1 MAYLVF
7 KTPLESGWKHLCVP
21 CLLSDD
27 LTNPNQAMKNEMPP
41 QMMEP
46 ELRIPEKSLLK
57 KEDAV
62 DFRRV
67 KINYLENGGEEEMAK
82 DAWLNSRPFGKIEE
96 GEETFTRKFKPL
108 DD

>member
-1 MAYLVF
+1 MRLEA
-7 KTPLESGWKHLCVP
+7 PLRP
-21 CLLSDD
+21 LLAQRR
-27 LTNPNQAMKNEMPP
+27 PHQP
-41 QMMEP
+41 QPGHEDRTAAANDGAQ
-46 ELRIPEKSLLK
+46 LRIPERSLLK
-57 KEDAV
+57 KEDVV